1 MKKLTKKQQQM
12 ANDYLHSINRYGLRD
27 LNDVYDSYSIYK
39 AQAQAQIKNE
49 MQDVNKN
56 EPFYATDF
64 TIVGH
69 NSMLF
74 SCGYSI
80 YYMQPDK
87 NGGVNLCAIVYHTA
101 YNRYIIILDDA
112 IENELM
118 EVFNK

>member
-12 ANDYLHSINRYGLRD
+12 VTDYLHSINRYGLRD
-27 LNDVYDSYSIYK
+27 LNDVYNSYSIYK
-39 AQAQAQIKNE
+39 GQVQACIKNE

-69 NSMLF
+69 NCMLF

-87 NGGVNLCAIVYHTA
+87 NGEINLCAIVYHTA
-101 YNRYIIILDDA
+101 YNRYIIILDET

-118 EVFNK
+118 EAFNK